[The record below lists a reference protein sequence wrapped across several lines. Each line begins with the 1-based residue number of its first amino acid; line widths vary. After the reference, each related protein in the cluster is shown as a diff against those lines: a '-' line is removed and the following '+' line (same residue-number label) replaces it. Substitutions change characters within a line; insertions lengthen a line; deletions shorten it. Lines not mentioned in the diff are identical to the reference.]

1 MKRTI
6 IISLFGFSCT
16 FLYTWYLKILEDAV
30 FIDRFDISYETI
42 NLQIENVMRMGDR
55 WQALGK
61 SLSLFNHN
69 ITSETFDILV
79 EPYSRPYNDR
89 IYYIRRTENSQQYI
103 DYISSRYDQETVK
116 IIESNLN
123 LNTTGRI
130 AWPVVYLSPK
140 TTPNHTSLLALDVSQ
155 IDEVQRSIFHQIKFN
170 VFDIISQPRISTLL
184 SERSNFILY
193 GYPIIEKGSV
203 DSFLGVTINIEQILS
218 SETDT
223 TVFLDDNDVSI
234 EISLNREVNNE
245 TNVIFSSINDNDY
258 CIFREFSTE
267 LTQGLFLKTNVSKP
281 NIRIR
286 FHIYLAGISGILVS
300 LIISYID
307 FIYIKNYSILKLEI
321 KRSCTLYKQKN
332 DFISRISH
340 EMLTPLNLI
349 VSISSGKNRYEI
361 ILLVEKLSRLLRSVI
376 LISQLEE
383 SGDFSFTNNLFEL
396 KEIKSKITDLCDSF
410 INADKHF
417 FNEMVIEYK
426 NIKQDTKLLGDFS
439 SIMIVISNIMD
450 LFSDENNDKISIE
463 IEWSNIVNHEN
474 TIFMKFKGQN
484 EFKNENNFRKTVFL
498 SVCKTLSV
506 SMGGDVYTMGNAIFF
521 SFRAQGEF
529 KNSESTDLI
538 MYNLLNETIQEEYK
552 SECKD
557 EYDGKVLIVDD
568 IYVNISILKKMVELL
583 GFSVDFCLDGLE
595 SIKLCLKNK
604 YDFIFMDKMMPG
616 ISGIEAVSSIRKDG
630 LNIKTPICYVTADA
644 SMTSNDCMLSGGND
658 ILYKPIKFKSIS
670 NLIEKHI
677 KN

>member
-16 FLYTWYLKILEDAV
+16 FLYTGYLKILEDIV
-30 FIDRFDISYETI
+30 SIDKFDISYETI

-103 DYISSRYDQETVK
+103 DYISSRYDQETIK
-116 IIESNLN
+116 TIKSNLD

-140 TTPNHTSLLALDVSQ
+140 TTNNHTSLLALDVSQ
-155 IDEVQRSIFHQIKFN
+155 IDEVQRSIFHQTKFN
-170 VFDIISQPRISTLL
+170 VFDIISQPKISTLL
-184 SERSNFILY
+184 TGRSNFILY
-193 GYPIIEKGSV
+193 GFPILEKGLI

-223 TVFLDDNDVSI
+223 TIFLDDNRVSI
-234 EISLNREVNNE
+234 EISLNREVNDE
-245 TNVIFSSINDNDY
+245 TNVIFSSVNEKHN
-258 CIFREFSTE
+258 IFRDFSTE
-267 LTQGLFLKTNVSKP
+267 LTEGLFLKTSVSKP
-281 NIRIR
+281 SIRIR
-286 FHIYLAGISGILVS
+286 FHIYLAGIVGILVS

-307 FIYIKNYSILKLEI
+307 FIYIKNYSILKSEI
-321 KRSCTLYKQKN
+321 KRSCSLYKQKN

-340 EMLTPLNLI
+340 EILTPLNLI

-361 ILLVEKLSRLLRSVI
+361 ILSIEKLSRLLRSVI
-376 LISQLEE
+376 LISQLE
-383 SGDFSFTNNLFEL
+383 SNDFVFTNNLFEL
-396 KEIKSKITDLCDSF
+396 KEIQSKITELCDSF
-410 INADKHF
+410 ILADKQF

-439 SIMIVISNIMD
+439 NVMIVISNIMD
-450 LFSDENNDKISIE
+450 LFSDENHDKISIE
-463 IEWSNIVNHEN
+463 IEWSQIVNHEN
-474 TIFMKFKGQN
+474 MILMKFKGQN
-484 EFKNENNFRKTVFL
+484 EFKNENDFRKSVFL
-498 SVCKTLSV
+498 SVCKSISV
-506 SMGGDVYTMGNAIFF
+506 SMGGNIYKIGNDIVF
-521 SFRAQGEF
+521 SFRAHGEF
-529 KNSESTDLI
+529 KNSESTELI
-538 MYNLLNETIQEEYK
+538 LYNLLNETIEEEYK
-552 SECKD
+552 SECKN
-557 EYDGKVLIVDD
+557 EYNGKILIVDD
-568 IYVNISILKKMVELL
+568 IYVNICILKKMVELL

-595 SIKLCLKNK
+595 SIELCSKNK
-604 YDFIFMDKMMPG
+604 YDFIFMDQMMPG
-616 ISGIEAVSSIRKDG
+616 ISGMECVSSIRKG
-630 LNIKTPICYVTADA
+630 SLNIKTPVCYVTADA
-644 SMTSNDCMLSGGND
+644 SMTLNECMISGGNEV
-658 ILYKPIKFKSIS
+658 LYKPIKFKSIS
-670 NLIEKHI
+670 NLIEKYI

>member
-1 MKRTI
+1 
-6 IISLFGFSCT
+6 
-16 FLYTWYLKILEDAV
+16 
-30 FIDRFDISYETI
+30 
-42 NLQIENVMRMGDR
+42 MRMGDR

-79 EPYSRPYNDR
+79 EPYSRSYNDR

-103 DYISSRYDQETVK
+103 DYISNRYDKETID
-116 IIESNLN
+116 IIKSNLD

-130 AWPVVYLSPK
+130 AWPVVYLSPES
-140 TTPNHTSLLALDVSQ
+140 TVDHINLLAIDVSQ
-155 IDEVQRSIFHQIKFN
+155 IDEVQRSILHQTEFN
-170 VFDIISQPRISTLL
+170 VFDVISQPRISTLTG
-184 SERSNFILY
+184 SSNFILY
-193 GYPIIEKGSV
+193 GFPIIEKGRV
-203 DSFLGVTINIEQILS
+203 ESFLGVTINIEHILS

-223 TVFLDDNDVSI
+223 TVFLDDNSVSI
-234 EISLNREVNNE
+234 EISLNRVVNDE
-245 TNVIFSSINDNDY
+245 TNVIFSSVNENHN
-258 CIFREFSTE
+258 IFREFSTE
-267 LTQGLFLKTNVSKP
+267 LTEGLFLKTNVSKP
-281 NIRIR
+281 SIGIR

-307 FIYIKNYSILKLEI
+307 FIYIKNYNILKLEI

-361 ILLVEKLSRLLRSVI
+361 ILSIEKLSRLLRSVI
-376 LISQLEE
+376 LISQLE
-383 SGDFSFTNNLFEL
+383 SGDFSFTNNFFEL

-410 INADKHF
+410 INADKQF

-498 SVCKTLSV
+498 SVCKSLSV

-529 KNSESTDLI
+529 KNSESTDLM

-557 EYDGKVLIVDD
+557 EYNGKVLIVDD

-616 ISGIEAVSSIRKDG
+616 VSGIEAVSSIRKDG

-644 SMTSNDCMLSGGND
+644 SMTSNDCILSGGND

>member
-1 MKRTI
+1 MKRTVLI
-6 IISLFGFSCT
+6 LLFGFSCT
-16 FLYTWYLKILEDAV
+16 FLYTMYLKILEDIIS
-30 FIDRFDISYETI
+30 IDKFHISYETI
-42 NLQIENVMRMGDR
+42 NLQIENIMRMGDR
-55 WQALGK
+55 WQALGE

-155 IDEVQRSIFHQIKFN
+155 IDEVQRSIFHQIEFN
-170 VFDIISQPRISTLL
+170 VFDIISQPKISTLL
-184 SERSNFILY
+184 SGRSNFILY

-267 LTQGLFLKTNVSKP
+267 LTPGLFLKTTVSEP

-286 FHIYLAGISGILVS
+286 FHIYLAGILGILVS

-321 KRSCTLYKQKN
+321 KRSFNLYKQKN

-349 VSISSGKNRYEI
+349 VSISSGKSRYDI
-361 ILLVEKLSRLLRSVI
+361 ILSIEKLERLLRNVI
-376 LISQLEE
+376 LISKLE
-383 SGDFSFTNNLFEL
+383 DNFLFTNNLFEL
-396 KEIKSKITDLCDSF
+396 KEIC
-410 INADKHF
+410 
-417 FNEMVIEYK
+417 
-426 NIKQDTKLLGDFS
+426 LL
-439 SIMIVISNIMD
+439 
-450 LFSDENNDKISIE
+450 
-463 IEWSNIVNHEN
+463 
-474 TIFMKFKGQN
+474 
-484 EFKNENNFRKTVFL
+484 
-498 SVCKTLSV
+498 
-506 SMGGDVYTMGNAIFF
+506 YT
-521 SFRAQGEF
+521 SPSPR
-529 KNSESTDLI
+529 D
-538 MYNLLNETIQEEYK
+538 
-552 SECKD
+552 
-557 EYDGKVLIVDD
+557 
-568 IYVNISILKKMVELL
+568 
-583 GFSVDFCLDGLE
+583 
-595 SIKLCLKNK
+595 
-604 YDFIFMDKMMPG
+604 
-616 ISGIEAVSSIRKDG
+616 
-630 LNIKTPICYVTADA
+630 
-644 SMTSNDCMLSGGND
+644 
-658 ILYKPIKFKSIS
+658 
-670 NLIEKHI
+670 
-677 KN
+677 